1 MATAHP
7 ILCQT
12 AAEWR
17 EEVRERNLQGK
28 SLAVSPNNLQ
38 SGSRV
43 TEEQFLLFRTLFPPT
58 RECFDANL
66 FGLSVE
72 YQQAGVLLLGSADFQ
87 AYLQRIS
94 GGATSLSQWH
104 QDTLF
109 KVPLAQQQ
117 QAFLSGGSK
126 LTRRSESV
134 VNASIISYL
143 QALSMVATPISG
155 EWSANRIPLE
165 ADFGSGR
172 KFTAVTDGQLQEVT
186 TKHILALVECK
197 RDERLRHSPQVEF
210 QETAQMVAWIR
221 EFPDAAPRPWTDPN
235 YTFASLNTAE
245 AGKVISMELLF
256 FVVISVVRCIITGSI
271 RRVMPGRLL
280 NSTPAQR
287 GAHYLLGTV
296 RN

>member
-1 MATAHP
+1 MATLNS

-12 AAEWR
+12 ASEWR

-28 SLAVSPNNLQ
+28 SLAVCPNNLE

-58 RECFDANL
+58 RGHFDANL

-94 GGATSLSQWH
+94 ATSLSQWH

-117 QAFLSGGSK
+117 QAVLPGGSK

-134 VNASIISYL
+134 VNVSIISYL
-143 QALSMVATPISG
+143 QALAMVATPISG
-155 EWSANRIPLE
+155 EWSASRISLQ

-172 KFTAVTDGQLQEVT
+172 RFTAVTDGQLQEVT
-186 TKHILALVECK
+186 TKRILALVECK
-197 RDERLRHSPQVEF
+197 RDQRLRHSPQVEF

-221 EFPDAAPRPWTDPN
+221 EFPDAAPRPWRALVSQDGSEIYVSIFEYGRSWKSYLNGGNPQCASHAKMHRFGPYRIGN
-235 YTFASLNTAE
+235 RAGMAEFARIIIAIML
-245 AGKVISMELLF
+245 
-256 FVVISVVRCIITGSI
+256 SV
-271 RRVMPGRLL
+271 
-280 NSTPAQR
+280 
-287 GAHYLLGTV
+287 
-296 RN
+296 

>member
-117 QAFLSGGSK
+117 QAFLPGGSK

-221 EFPDAAPRPWTDPN
+221 EFPDAAPRPW
-235 YTFASLNTAE
+235 
-245 AGKVISMELLF
+245 
-256 FVVISVVRCIITGSI
+256 
-271 RRVMPGRLL
+271 
-280 NSTPAQR
+280 
-287 GAHYLLGTV
+287 
-296 RN
+296 